1 MKDYEVVKVE
11 KPQDKLDDVNR
22 RLRRNLVFSVAAL
35 AVACTIFATAP
46 VGSLAYAS
54 ALGMTT
60 GSVGSII
67 RKLKEKS
74 QIKKEIRQESQ
85 KVM

>member
-1 MKDYEVVKVE
+1 MKDYEVIKVE
-11 KPQDKLDDVNR
+11 KPEDRLDDVNR
-22 RLRRNLVFSVAAL
+22 RLKRNLIFSIVGL
-35 AVACTIFATAP
+35 ATACTIFATAP
-46 VGSLAYAS
+46 VGSMAYAA
-54 ALGMTT
+54 ALGTAT

-74 QIKKEIRQESQ
+74 QIKKEIKENNQ

>member
-11 KPQDKLDDVNR
+11 KPEERLNDVNR
-22 RLRRNLVFSVAAL
+22 KLKVNLVFSVAAL
-35 AVACTIFATAP
+35 AVACTLFATAP
-46 VGSLAYAS
+46 VGSLGYAA

-67 RKLKEKS
+67 RKLKAKS
-74 QIKKEIRQESQ
+74 QIKKEIKQEEQ